1 MLNATRD
8 EDGTFRLVGHPGIL
22 RILWTIPGTLRK
34 IIEDPDANAK
44 ATKCLFPDAFSD
56 PTAQAEHARL
66 LGDDLKIRQLQKLAV
81 FERVITSSD
90 AGEGAIRIPEADFDA
105 FLAVLTDLRLVLAV
119 DIGIE
124 SDGWEELYDEDE
136 LDDPRIHLLNLIG
149 GMQQLLLEATG
160 LVDIELNLDDTE
172 GT

>member
-1 MLNATRD
+1 M
-8 EDGTFRLVGHPGIL
+8 
-22 RILWTIPGTLRK
+22 
-34 IIEDPDANAK
+34 
-44 ATKCLFPDAFSD
+44 
-56 PTAQAEHARL
+56 
-66 LGDDLKIRQLQKLAV
+66 
-81 FERVITSSD
+81 SSD
-90 AGEGAIRIPEADFDA
+90 AGTGEIRIPEADFDA

-124 SDGWEELYDEDE
+124 SDGWEELFDEDE

>member
-1 MLNATRD
+1 
-8 EDGTFRLVGHPGIL
+8 
-22 RILWTIPGTLRK
+22 
-34 IIEDPDANAK
+34 
-44 ATKCLFPDAFSD
+44 
-56 PTAQAEHARL
+56 
-66 LGDDLKIRQLQKLAV
+66 
-81 FERVITSSD
+81 
-90 AGEGAIRIPEADFDA
+90 
-105 FLAVLTDLRLVLAV
+105 LVLAV